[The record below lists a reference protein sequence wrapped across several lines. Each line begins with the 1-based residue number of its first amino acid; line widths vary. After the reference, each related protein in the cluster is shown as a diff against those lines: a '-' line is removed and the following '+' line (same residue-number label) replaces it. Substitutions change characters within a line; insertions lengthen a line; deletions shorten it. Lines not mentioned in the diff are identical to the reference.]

1 MELRI
6 CVPFNSRN
14 TAWASFDGRGRIEL
28 KRKFSAVNTLFIR
41 NKINHLFS
49 LIEGDHIKV
58 TASKYSFPTV
68 CKEDQAT
75 DWFNS
80 LSKCLHWNKRQ
91 RQKSFAIV
99 ESNRGVHKS
108 TPSTPKQTTGYQGLS
123 MTPVT
128 SNQTIKGH
136 RKGASSTGSTTNH
149 SRSSS
154 PPQQKRSPTESSYT
168 SSSDGLADEVF
179 AMFIEDEYRHDS
191 EEEDHV
197 EHINE
202 SELFESDEDE
212 DDLSSIEDGF
222 NGWTDQEILKARF
235 SSKITLELE
244 RLSMSKSL

>member
-1 MELRI
+1 M
-6 CVPFNSRN
+6 F
-14 TAWASFDGRGRIEL
+14 T
-28 KRKFSAVNTLFIR
+28 
-41 NKINHLFS
+41 
-49 LIEGDHIKV
+49 EGDHIKV

-108 TPSTPKQTTGYQGLS
+108 TPTTPKHTTAYPGLS
-123 MTPVT
+123 MTSMT
-128 SNQTIKGH
+128 NTQTTRTHK
-136 RKGASSTGSTTNH
+136 KNASSTGTANH

-154 PPQQKRSPTESSYT
+154 PPHHSNGSQKRSPTEFSYT
-168 SSSDGLADEVF
+168 SSSDGLPDEVF
-179 AMFIEDEYRHDS
+179 AMFIEDEYKRTSD
-191 EEEDHV
+191 EEDDV

-202 SELFESDEDE
+202 SEFFESEDDE
-212 DDLSSIEDGF
+212 DDVSSIEDDF

-244 RLSMSKSL
+244 RLSMSKSP